1 MKWLRYLS
9 ALLCAVC
16 LSCASDGGPVGTGIS
31 STASSISGN
40 VVDVTTTAA
49 AARASTLPSIRVSLD
64 GLPDATTTADPGGN
78 FVLTGNFAG
87 MVTMRFTV
95 PQFQVT
101 QQLDVPAG
109 SAIVLQDIELQPGA
123 VVAQAARQLDFVG
136 TVDLLDC
143 TDGTLLMRERRSE
156 GRQFLVHLDA
166 QTSFVDAAGDAET
179 CENIHDDETVA
190 VEGSIAYATDRSITA
205 LVVTIAPP
213 PPPPPQGQLEARFAG
228 AVAAVDCAAGFVVV
242 DDSDDRTA
250 VQLTPQTQV
259 SGPSGAL
266 TCADLGLGDAVSGQG
281 QIDLRMPGVIVATR
295 LEVTGAPHSGQSLRF
310 VGFVAAIDC
319 TSGALRLLDDRT
331 SIDVQL
337 SAATVITRH
346 SGQLLTCTDI
356 QPGDRV
362 DGFGELA
369 PDGSGTLQAVQVRV
383 SRRES
388 GGSQSGP
395 D

>member
-9 ALLCAVC
+9 ALLCVVC

-31 STASSISGN
+31 STSASISGN
-40 VVDVTTTAA
+40 VVDVQTTTAT

-64 GLPDATTTADPGGN
+64 GIPDATTTADSGGN

-109 SAIVLQDIELQPGA
+109 SAIVLQDIELQPGT
-123 VVAQAARQLDFVG
+123 VIAQAARQLDFVG
-136 TVDLLDC
+136 TVDLVDC
-143 TDGTLLMRERRSE
+143 TDGTLLIREQRSE
-156 GRQFLVHLDA
+156 GRQFLVHLDN

-179 CENIHDDETVA
+179 CENIQDNEAVA
-190 VEGSIAYATDRSITA
+190 VEGSIAYATDRTITA

-228 AVAAVDCAAGFVVV
+228 AIAALDCAAGFVVV
-242 DDSDDRTA
+242 DDSDNRTDVQVTA
-250 VQLTPQTQV
+250 QTQLT
-259 SGPSGAL
+259 GGSGAL
-266 TCADLGLGDAVSGQG
+266 SCQDLHLGDAVQGQG
-281 QIDLRMPGVIVATR
+281 QINLRMPGVIVATR

-310 VGFVAAIDC
+310 VGFVTAIDC
-319 TSGALRLLDDRT
+319 TSGALQLRDDGT
-331 SIDVQL
+331 AIDVQL
-337 SAATVITRH
+337 SAATVITRRN
-346 SGQLLTCTDI
+346 GQMLTCADI
-356 QPGDRV
+356 QPGDRA
-362 DGFGELA
+362 DGVGQLA
-369 PDGSGTLQAVQVRV
+369 AEGSGTLEAVQMRV
-383 SRRES
+383 SLRGS
-388 GGSQSGP
+388 GGSQ